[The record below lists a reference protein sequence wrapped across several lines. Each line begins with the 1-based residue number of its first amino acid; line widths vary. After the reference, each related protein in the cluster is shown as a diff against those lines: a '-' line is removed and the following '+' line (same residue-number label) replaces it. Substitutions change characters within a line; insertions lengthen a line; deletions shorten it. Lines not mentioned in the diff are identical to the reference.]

1 MLLKDKRVFVV
12 EDDPSNLAVISSI
25 LKNNGA
31 YISYDQWGDTTL
43 DKLRDMTRV
52 DIILLDLML
61 PGGGSG
67 YDVFEAIR
75 VVPELADIPIVV
87 VTASDPDIEM
97 SKARD
102 KGLNGYI
109 SKPLNRLQFPKQI
122 AAVLN
127 GEEVWGELY

>member
-43 DKLRDMTRV
+43 DKLRDMARV

-75 VVPELADIPIVV
+75 AVPELNDIPIVV

-102 KGLNGYI
+102 KGMNGYI

-122 AAVLN
+122 AAVLD
-127 GEEVWGELY
+127 GEEVWGELF